1 MWKQSIK
8 TIDVFQVKFTKKNN
22 IQVLMILKM
31 TVIKR
36 RITSNSE
43 IKEEVYE
50 EDDRI
55 EGDLSNRIENQIDF
69 EKNDNQEQD
78 IQINCVEN
86 VENDQEHELVY
97 QDIQRLKDATSRPKS
112 NVNVQFM
119 LKNGEKVQ
127 AKVLSKQPKHTGA
140 SQNRLNFE
148 IAGKEETSS
157 VNWDEV
163 LWWRKIKSEQIL
175 MLPATK
181 ENSQEVLHAK
191 ERELNSLKE
200 NMTLT
205 GLKIM
210 VKIVFHARR
219 SSQKNKRR
227 MEVRCWK
234 LN

>member
-1 MWKQSIK
+1 
-8 TIDVFQVKFTKKNN
+8 
-22 IQVLMILKM
+22 M

-140 SQNRLNFE
+140 FQNRLNFE

-163 LWWRKIKSEQIL
+163 LW
-175 MLPATK
+175 
-181 ENSQEVLHAK
+181 
-191 ERELNSLKE
+191 
-200 NMTLT
+200 
-205 GLKIM
+205 
-210 VKIVFHARR
+210 
-219 SSQKNKRR
+219 
-227 MEVRCWK
+227 
-234 LN
+234 